1 MIQVVTWKW
10 KPLPGYRST
19 FLAEHV
25 NTLRRMVARHYP
37 SPHEFVCITDDATG
51 IDSDIRVIPLWDDF
65 ASVPSPHSAKSP
77 SCYRRLK
84 AFSAEALQII
94 GPRFVSLDLDTVIV
108 GDLRPL
114 FDRPEDFAIWGDT
127 APRTWYNGSFWL
139 LTAGARTKVWDQFD
153 PARSPQ
159 LAKAAGQLGSDQ
171 AWIGYCLGPHEKK
184 LSQREGI
191 YSWRVHLEPRGG
203 MLPQNARMVMF
214 HGHTDP
220 WMPTVQQRYPWIRQ
234 HYR

>member
-1 MIQVVTWKW
+1 VIRVVTWKW
-10 KPLPGYRST
+10 KPFAGYRST

-25 NTLRRMVARHYP
+25 NTLRNMVARHYNA
-37 SPHEFVCITDDATG
+37 PHEFVCITDDPSG
-51 IDSDIRVIPLWDDF
+51 IDADIRIVPLWDDF
-65 ASVPSPHSAKSP
+65 ASLPSPLGARGP

-84 AFSAEALQII
+84 AFSAEAAEII

-108 GDLRPL
+108 GDVRPL
-114 FDRPEDFAIWGDT
+114 FDRPEEFAIWGDT

-139 LTAGARTKVWDQFD
+139 LTAGARTKVWTDFD
-153 PARSPQ
+153 PTRSPQ

-171 AWIGYCLGPHEKK
+171 AWLGYCLGPHEKK

-203 MLPQNARMVMF
+203 ALPHNARMVMF

-220 WMPTVQQRYPWIRQ
+220 WMPHVQKKHAWIRQ

>member
-1 MIQVVTWKW
+1 LIQVVTWKW
-10 KPLPGYRST
+10 KPKPGYRST

-25 NTLRRMVARHYP
+25 NTLRNMVARHYP
-37 SPHEFVCITDDATG
+37 APHEFVCITDDAAG
-51 IDSDIRVIPLWDDF
+51 IDPDIRIIPLWDDYSSIQNPLG
-65 ASVPSPHSAKSP
+65 AHGP

-84 AFSAEALQII
+84 AFSAEAAEII

-114 FDRPEDFAIWGDT
+114 FDRAEEFAIWGDT

-139 LTAGARTKVWDQFD
+139 LQAGARTIVWDQFD
-153 PARSPQ
+153 PARSPK

-171 AWIGYCLGPHEKK
+171 AWLGYCLGPNEKK
-184 LSQREGI
+184 LSTRDGI

-203 MLPQNARMVMF
+203 QLPDNARMVMF

-220 WMPTVQQRYPWIRQ
+220 WMPHMRSKYPWIKQ

>member
-1 MIQVVTWKW
+1 MLRVVTWKW
-10 KPLPGYRST
+10 KPIDGYRST

-25 NTLRRMVARHYP
+25 NTLRAMVARHYQK
-37 SPHEFVCITDDATG
+37 PHEFVCVTDDAAG
-51 IDSDIRVIPLWDDF
+51 IDADIRIVPLWDDY
-65 ASVPSPHSAKSP
+65 ATLRSPLSAKSP

-84 AFSAEALQII
+84 AFSAEAADII
-94 GPRFVSLDLDTVIV
+94 GPRFVSLDLDTVV
-108 GDLRPL
+108 TGDLCPL
-114 FDRPEDFAIWGDT
+114 FDREEDFAIWGDT

-139 LTAGARTKVWDQFD
+139 MTAGARSRVWTEFD
-153 PARSPQ
+153 PLRSPA
-159 LAKAAGQLGSDQ
+159 LAKASGQLGSDQ

-184 LSQREGI
+184 LSTREGI

-203 MLPQNARMVMF
+203 ALPSNARLVMF

-220 WMPTVQQRYPWIRQ
+220 WMPTVQQKYRWIRE

>member
-1 MIQVVTWKW
+1 MLRVVTWKW
-10 KPLPGYRST
+10 KPFAGYRST

-25 NTLRRMVARHYP
+25 NTLRNMVARHYP
-37 SPHEFVCITDDATG
+37 RPHEFVCITDDAAG
-51 IDSDIRVIPLWDDF
+51 IDPAIRVVPLWDDF
-65 ASVPSPHSAKSP
+65 AHLPSPLGARGP

-84 AFSAEALQII
+84 LFSEEAAEII
-94 GPRFVSLDLDTVIV
+94 GPRFVSIDLDTVIV
-108 GDLRPL
+108 NDLRPL
-114 FDRPEDFAIWGDT
+114 FDRTEDFAIWGDT

-139 LTAGARTKVWDQFD
+139 LTAGARTKVWTDFD

-171 AWIGYCLGPHEKK
+171 AWLGYCLGPHEKK

-203 MLPQNARMVMF
+203 LLPHNARMVMF

-220 WMPTVQQRYPWIRQ
+220 WMPHIQRKHAWIKQ